1 MSAPTLTARPLP
13 SSPELEAQA
22 LSSVFID
29 PSDAWPMVA
38 TLPEEAFYGEAA
50 RRLYQTMRDLWQRGE
65 PVEEPML
72 LINRA
77 GELGHGTW
85 VNLAYVA
92 GVMTAEPT
100 AAYVEHHVRKLR
112 ELHGRREAI
121 RRAYELA
128 LHATEGD
135 ISLEELATLASQ
147 VALPLEPT
155 ITSEVVTQEDAVARA
170 LEIIERGP
178 VNAIPTGLN
187 DLDDEIVGLEG
198 GALYVLAA
206 RPAMGK
212 TAMGYSWVLN
222 AAKMGKH
229 AVVCSLEMPAE
240 QLTLRALATAAN
252 VSLQKIRLKQ
262 TTDAERE
269 RLHRAAPAMAR
280 LPISYFDSSDQ
291 TGTAIARRVR
301 DLKAKGRCDLLFV
314 DYLQLVEP
322 DSTSGGRGNGMNR
335 VNEVSAISRNL
346 KKLAREL
353 NVPVVV
359 LSQLSRAVEQRPNHR
374 PVLSD
379 LRESGAVEQDADCV
393 MFIYRDE
400 YYNPETTEESGVA
413 EVIIGK
419 QRNGPVGTVKVAYDE
434 ERVRFSNLARFG

>member
-1 MSAPTLTARPLP
+1 MTAPAARPLP
-13 SSPELEAQA
+13 SSPELEAQV

-29 PSDAWPMVA
+29 PSDAWPVVA
-38 TLPEEAFYGEAA
+38 ALPEGAFHSEAG
-50 RRLYQTMRDLWQRGE
+50 RRLYLTMRDLWQRGE
-65 PVEEPML
+65 PVEDHHL
-72 LINRA
+72 LITRA
-77 GELGHGTW
+77 EELGHGTW
-85 VNLAYVA
+85 VNLPYLL

-100 AAYVEHHVRKLR
+100 AAYVEHHARRLR

-121 RRAYELA
+121 RRAFEVVR
-128 LHATEGD
+128 HATEGD
-135 ISLEELATLASQ
+135 IPLEDLATLASQ

-155 ITSEVVTQEDAVARA
+155 VAAEVVTQEEAVARA
-170 LEIIERGP
+170 LDIIERGP
-178 VNAIPTGLN
+178 VNAIPTGLS
-187 DLDDEIVGLEG
+187 DLDAEIVGLEG

-222 AAKMGKH
+222 AAKLGKH

-240 QLTLRALATAAN
+240 QLALRALATAAN

-262 TTDAERE
+262 TSDAERE

-280 LPISYFDSSDQ
+280 LPITYFDSSDQ

-301 DLKAKGRCDLLFV
+301 DLKAKGQCDLLFV

-322 DSTSGGRGNGMNR
+322 DSTGGRSSGMNR
-335 VNEVSAISRNL
+335 TNEVSAISRNL

-374 PVLSD
+374 PILSD

-400 YYNPETTEESGVA
+400 YYNPETTEDSGVA

-419 QRNGPVGTVKVAYDE
+419 QRNGPVGTVRVAYDE